1 MMPSFM
7 PSFRLRHFSLAW
19 MIPASGAIA
28 IAFAATP
35 LCATAQTPTTG
46 NTGQAAGNRSL
57 IINATRQEAD
67 SKTGVFTAIG
77 NVQINYPARQIQA
90 TAAQAQYF
98 SRERKIILSGNVYV
112 LQQGN
117 SIRGDSI
124 TYLIDEGRFIATPKS
139 NSQVES
145 IYIINDRNPQA
156 QTPSSPQTPP
166 LNSKPA
172 PTRPQAA
179 PQTPAFTPKPASPNP
194 TNAPTAPRR

>member
-1 MMPSFM
+1 M

-46 NTGQAAGNRSL
+46 NTSQTAGNRSL
-57 IINATRQEAD
+57 FINATRQEAD

-124 TYLIDEGRFIATPKS
+124 TYLIDEGRFIATPRS

-145 IYIINDRNPQA
+145 IYIIDDRNPQA

-166 LNSKPA
+166 LNSKPT
-172 PTRPQAA
+172 PTQPQAA
-179 PQTPAFTPKPASPNP
+179 PQTPAFTPKSASPNP